1 MSPPGRP
8 KGSCRRAQPEGT
20 PMSPPGRPKGSYR
33 RAQPEGTPVSP
44 TSPRS
49 RPPAGQPPGRPS
61 GPRSDRPSKPRAS
74 PAARPPAGPRPGVA
88 DEFSQFLA
96 FLRNLWSALAGVSIL
111 FPLSNVFAQ
120 LIPVAQWSEGGFV
133 RLAPPLV
140 TAVATV
146 ASLFVLL
153 WTYGHRDRLA
163 QRGARWRARRHAGAA
178 FGLGLVALGAYLA
191 LQFAVKEDF
200 YFRVL
205 GWHSDD
211 LRRLLGDLVL
221 LLAYSLFFA
230 LLTRAFVLLG
240 MIEYFGQRQREARS

>member
-1 MSPPGRP
+1 M
-8 KGSCRRAQPEGT
+8 
-20 PMSPPGRPKGSYR
+20 
-33 RAQPEGTPVSP
+33 
-44 TSPRS
+44 
-49 RPPAGQPPGRPS
+49 
-61 GPRSDRPSKPRAS
+61 
-74 PAARPPAGPRPGVA
+74 
-88 DEFSQFLA
+88 
-96 FLRNLWSALAGVSIL
+96 SIL

-146 ASLFVLL
+146 ATVASLFVLL

-163 QRGARWRARRHAGAA
+163 QHGARRRARRQAGAA

-240 MIEYFGQRQREARS
+240 MIEYFEQRQREALT